1 MQNDNN
7 GDFHTYR
14 ETREDLGESFIAI
27 CRQSGCHV
35 IYRKPKSIVFFCLL
49 SQFNEQQFL

>member
-7 GDFHTYR
+7 DDFHTYR

-35 IYRKPKSIVFFCLL
+35 IYRKRKSIVFFLFT
-49 SQFNEQQFL
+49 FNEQQFL